1 MSYED
6 LLPNWNKKEIKQIY
20 LDDFDA
26 SVSKMVRNISFQQCM
41 EDKETDKQRD
51 IVESIINEY
60 PEGITDRGI
69 SIETGLP
76 ISTVCAR
83 RNEIPRIIPVGLIT
97 YTNENGRNIINTL
110 WGKL

>member
-1 MSYED
+1 MNYED
-6 LLPNWNKKEIKQIY
+6 LIPKWKNESKQIF
-20 LDDFDA
+20 LDDFDT
-26 SVSKMVRNISFQQCM
+26 SVSKMVRNISYQQCM
-41 EDKETDKQRD
+41 EDKETDRQRD
-51 IVESIINEY
+51 IVESIIDEY

-83 RNEIPRIIPVGLIT
+83 RNEIPRVTAIGLIT
-97 YTNENGRNIINTL
+97 YVNENGRNIMNTL